1 MMVNDFYLEKRQN
14 FLPDFLI
21 VAVEPLDLGWR
32 HQPVVDQ
39 HGLEGD
45 QSHGFELKKLAYCFE
60 IFIKIKLK

>member
-1 MMVNDFYLEKRQN
+1 MLVNDIYLEKRQN

-39 HGLEGD
+39 LGLEGD
-45 QSHGFELKKLAYCFE
+45 QSHGFELKKLT
-60 IFIKIKLK
+60 